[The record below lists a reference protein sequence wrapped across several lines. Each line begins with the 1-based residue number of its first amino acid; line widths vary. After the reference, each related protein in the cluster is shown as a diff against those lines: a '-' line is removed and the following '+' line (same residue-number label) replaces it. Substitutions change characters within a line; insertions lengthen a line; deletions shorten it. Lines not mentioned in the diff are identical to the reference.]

1 LLGCDAGVEVPGV
14 RGILER
20 GSAMTRTASTGVGSR
35 EPAPTALLD
44 DVDAT
49 LFPKLTEAHL
59 RMLSPLGQ
67 VQPTEKGEVLVARIG

>member
-1 LLGCDAGVEVPGV
+1 
-14 RGILER
+14 
-20 GSAMTRTASTGVGSR
+20 MTRTASTGVGSR

-59 RMLSPLGQ
+59 RTLSPLGQ
-67 VQPTEKGEVLVARIG
+67 VRPTEKGEVLVARIG

>member
-1 LLGCDAGVEVPGV
+1 
-14 RGILER
+14 
-20 GSAMTRTASTGVGSR
+20 MTRTASTGVGSR

-67 VQPTEKGEVLVARIG
+67 VRPGRV